1 MNYNTSM
8 GKKVNRRTVMRQAAD
23 KQTDYEFTFTDAYT
37 ICRKL
42 SYKTVLSTVNSIYC
56 GEDGFIALR
65 FPFMAQETHFSVY
78 FISAV
83 SPTKID
89 TINKSSLKL

>member
-23 KQTDYEFTFTDAYT
+23 KQTDYTFTDAYT

-42 SYKTVLSTVNSIYC
+42 NSIYC